1 MRFLIRYPTTYPD
14 RAPSACGARP
24 GPRAAR
30 PRLGLM
36 ILGVLLLLTTS
47 CSLRTYPPI
56 RYIPLLGTEK
66 KVTTTSV
73 LAQALKDRDV
83 SVRAQAVKL
92 LGILSQDS
100 KEKVVKEVAQV
111 LGMAMKDRDPG
122 IRIQVIEVL
131 GRMDEKVQQQI
142 SPVRGQRP
150 QPLCQRKSPAG
161 TRDPRKDECSAA
173 SPGRGS
179 DSRCSGPESLEAVAG
194 FFFAQVLIRS
204 NLDVHGFEYV
214 HHGRPL
220 EVVHC
225 LDQI

>member
-30 PRLGLM
+30 PRLGLV

-131 GRMDEKVQQQI
+131 GRMDEKYSNKFLLSAVKDPNPFVREKVLLELETREKTSAQLQAQAAAQTAAVQ
-142 SPVRGQRP
+142 
-150 QPLCQRKSPAG
+150 
-161 TRDPRKDECSAA
+161 
-173 SPGRGS
+173 
-179 DSRCSGPESLEAVAG
+179 
-194 FFFAQVLIRS
+194 AQ
-204 NLDVHGFEYV
+204 N
-214 HHGRPL
+214 P
-220 EVVHC
+220 
-225 LDQI
+225 